1 MQKGNLL
8 HQDVKAEIIKLKVQT
23 TQSNG
28 MNVDEL
34 ARVKQLQEE
43 VQRMQRTNMSNL
55 KRNLKD
61 FTPQI
66 NQFFKEKETLIFQR
80 IQ

>member
-8 HQDVKAEIIKLKVQT
+8 HQDVKAEILKLKVQT

-55 KRNLKD
+55 KKSLKD

-66 NQFFKEKETLIFQR
+66 YQFFKENET
-80 IQ
+80 